1 MKVKT
6 IVMLVALAVLV
17 VVPLLIHRPT
27 GDEEI
32 FGGSDGQAQDEITR
46 IAPDYE
52 PWFEPLFEPPSGE
65 VESMFFT
72 LQAALGAGFIGFYLG
87 TRRRKTHAASA

>member
-1 MKVKT
+1 MKLKT
-6 IVMLVALAVLV
+6 ILMLLALAVLL
-17 VVPLLIHRPT
+17 VVPLLMHRPS

-32 FGGSDGQAQDEITR
+32 FGGSDGQAQEEITR

-65 VESMFFT
+65 IESMLFT
-72 LQAALGAGFIGFYLG
+72 LQAALG
-87 TRRRKTHAASA
+87 TRRKKKPAQ